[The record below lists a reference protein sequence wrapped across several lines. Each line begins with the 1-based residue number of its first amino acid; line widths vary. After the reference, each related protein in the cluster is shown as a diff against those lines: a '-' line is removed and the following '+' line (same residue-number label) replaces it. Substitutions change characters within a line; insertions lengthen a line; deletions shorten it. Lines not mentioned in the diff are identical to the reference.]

1 MCGIAGIVTVQPS
14 DSPSIIERMTDT
26 IRHRGPDDSGYYRDP
41 WASLGFRRLAIIDVS
56 GGHQPMANE
65 DGSHFIV
72 FNGEIFNHASLRP
85 ALEQAGHRYTNR
97 SDTETILHS
106 YEQYGPDCVLRLR
119 GMFAFAI
126 WDKDTRKLFCA
137 RDRLGKKPFYYYW
150 DGRTFA
156 FASEIKALLEH
167 PAISPQ
173 FEESL
178 LPEYLAFGYVSE
190 DRTLFR
196 GIRKLMPG
204 HHLTLDLAAASPQP
218 RIQQYWEIPDPQP
231 ETAKRCILDRRMP
244 RPPGTDRLHAPD
256 ERCPARH
263 VSLRRRRF
271 LRHRRV

>member
-1 MCGIAGIVTVQPS
+1 MCGIAGFVTVQPS

-41 WASLGFRRLAIIDVS
+41 WASLGFRRLAIIDVA

-65 DGSHFIV
+65 DGSHFII

-106 YEQYGPDCVLRLR
+106 YEQYGPECVLRLR

-126 WDKDTRKLFCA
+126 WDKDARKLFCA

-167 PAISPQ
+167 PSISPQ

-178 LPEYLAFGYVSE
+178 LPEYLAFGYVSD

-204 HHLTLDLAAASPQP
+204 HHLTLDLAAASPSP
-218 RIQQYWEIPDPQP
+218 ASANIGRFRIPS
-231 ETAKRCILDRRMP
+231 P
-244 RPPGTDRLHAPD
+244 RPAAMPPGSPNAATAWNRPSA
-256 ERCPARH
+256 CA
-263 VSLRRRRF
+263 S
-271 LRHRRV
+271 

>member
-1 MCGIAGIVTVQPS
+1 MRPSPVPSLMCGIAGFVTVQPS
-14 DSPSIIERMTDT
+14 DSPSVVERMTDT

-41 WASLGFRRLAIIDVS
+41 WASLGFRRLAIIDVA

-65 DGSHFIV
+65 DGSRFII
-72 FNGEIFNHASLRP
+72 FTGEIFNHADLRP
-85 ALEQAGHRYTNR
+85 ALVQAGHRYTNR

-106 YEQYGPDCVLRLR
+106 YEQYGPECVLGLR

-126 WDKDTRKLFCA
+126 WDKNARKLFCA

-167 PAISPQ
+167 PAISPR

-178 LPEYLAFGYVSE
+178 LSEYLNFGYCSGE
-190 DRTLFR
+190 QTLFS

-204 HHLTLDLAAASPQP
+204 HWLRLT
-218 RIQQYWEIPDPQP
+218 PDQ
-231 ETAKRCILDRRMP
+231 L
-244 RPPGTDRLHAPD
+244 
-256 ERCPARH
+256 
-263 VSLRRRRF
+263 
-271 LRHRRV
+271 